1 MLTTRSNSKNNE
13 DTNKIIPIVC
23 GVVIDGNEKKNSHL
37 TSEDFLKKREEDMH
51 LMANFKYG
59 VRVKNDTVIKLY
71 H

>member
-1 MLTTRSNSKNNE
+1 MVMK
-13 DTNKIIPIVC
+13 
-23 GVVIDGNEKKNSHL
+23 KKNSHL

-51 LMANFKYG
+51 LMAIHKYG